1 MDGDEETIKK
11 RLTTIIGE
19 FAKLS
24 PDPSKV
30 TSDLWKFA
38 KMHDRRSYQLLRFC
52 FAPESDYRTMYRAI
66 VSPSFSGI

>member
-24 PDPSKV
+24 PDPAKV

-52 FAPESDYRTMYRAI
+52 FAPESDYRTMYRAV
-66 VSPSFSGI
+66 VSPTFSGI